1 MPPLLSI
8 SIIAFYLSIL
18 INLFLHFQFAKKNKR
33 FENLSSI
40 GVLTAFTVGSFL
52 LLNSFALKTLIA
64 LMPLTLYGFMIDFEK
79 IAFKPLSEI
88 SSLFLSAFA
97 IWVIF
102 HTSFKLPLFV
112 FVVTL
117 LLNRIP
123 NNTKFLIFLY
133 TLLLICFAF
142 LYQKIGN
149 PSLIKTST
157 LLTVSSGALIFVNIG
172 RERMKMG
179 YSLKYSLNFFISA
192 LLIELLSKNFSFI
205 Y

>member
-123 NNTKFLIFLY
+123 NNTKFSVFIY
-133 TLLLICFAF
+133 TLSFILLALIC
-142 LYQKIGN
+142 QNTGN
-149 PSLIKTST
+149 QSITRTST
-157 LLTVSSGALIFVNIG
+157 LLAVSSGALIFVNIG
-172 RERMKMG
+172 RERMKIG
-179 YSLKYSLNFFISA
+179 HSLKYSLNFFISS
-192 LLIELLSKNFSFI
+192 LLIELLSKNFSFMH
-205 Y
+205 